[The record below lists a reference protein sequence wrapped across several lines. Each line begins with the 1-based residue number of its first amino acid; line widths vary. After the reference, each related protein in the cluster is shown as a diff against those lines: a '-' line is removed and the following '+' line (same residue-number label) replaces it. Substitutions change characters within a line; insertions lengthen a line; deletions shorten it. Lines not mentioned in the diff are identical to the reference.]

1 MRRRFSVGCLMVKGE
16 NIAIEDCLNFTSNR
30 FSLHSFLIHNWDS
43 FVVAMSQI
51 CGQSFKALASNLS
64 KFGFNRQKN
73 REQNPQQ
80 RFYVCPPG
88 FDIMSRFEDLK
99 KVTSKTNK
107 TTQHQQLES
116 NSSTFRPQNFLKF
129 LLFSFIFPRRSQTV
143 FLQFPLKF
151 LQIFSL

>member
-1 MRRRFSVGCLMVKGE
+1 
-16 NIAIEDCLNFTSNR
+16 
-30 FSLHSFLIHNWDS
+30 
-43 FVVAMSQI
+43 MSQI

-107 TTQHQQLES
+107 TTQHQQFETT
-116 NSSTFRPQNFLKF
+116 SSKFR
-129 LLFSFIFPRRSQTV
+129 LLRTFSFFFHFSQKKSNRCPSV
-143 FLQFPLKF
+143 SFK
-151 LQIFSL
+151 ISSL